1 MLMAR
6 LLHYLK
12 PYRFLVV
19 ASLAM
24 VVIRAVIDLYLPQ
37 LTADIIDIGVVN
49 ADIPFILRVGAL
61 MLAVAG
67 RRRLQ
72 LTGSYFA
79 AGFHR
84 LCMIEKLSLPMWK
97 ASCGNSTSLDRI
109 LITGTTNDIQQ
120 LQMVVMTGL
129 RMMVMARL

>member
-24 VVIRAVIDLYLPQ
+24 VVIRAVIDLYLRQ

-61 MLAVAG
+61 MLAVAAAG
-67 RRRLQ
+67 GACNLLGKLFCSPGFRRL
-72 LTGSYFA
+72 
-79 AGFHR
+79 
-84 LCMIEKLSLPMWK
+84 CP
-97 ASCGNSTSLDRI
+97 
-109 LITGTTNDIQQ
+109 
-120 LQMVVMTGL
+120 
-129 RMMVMARL
+129 